1 MSPTRSPFA
10 EFDTLRREID
20 RVFNTF
26 WPFSGSDV
34 ASTAALW
41 TPRVDLRTGLEA
53 LRREVDRLFDTH
65 GAEMF
70 GNGNT
75 HRVMWAPRLDIREL
89 DHAFVVEADLPGMR
103 LEDITVSLENN
114 TVVIAG
120 ERKETW
126 SNEEGRPT
134 HRELSYGAFQR
145 ALTLPTAVNA
155 DQVEATY
162 TNGVLAV
169 TIPKAAEARTKR
181 IAIQAA

>member
-1 MSPTRSPFA
+1 M
-10 EFDTLRREID
+10 
-20 RVFNTF
+20 
-26 WPFSGSDV
+26 
-34 ASTAALW
+34 ALVQWNPW
-41 TPRVDLRTGLEA
+41 TGMEA

-65 GAEMF
+65 VTGMF
-70 GNGNT
+70 SNGDT
-75 HRVMWAPRLDIREL
+75 HRGMWSPRLDVREL
-89 DHAFVVEADLPGMR
+89 DHAFVVEVDLPGMS

-120 ERKETW
+120 ERKATW
-126 SNEEGRPT
+126 NSEESRPT

-145 ALTLPTAVNA
+145 ALTLPTAVNV

-162 TNGVLAV
+162 TNGVLTV

>member
-1 MSPTRSPFA
+1 M
-10 EFDTLRREID
+10 
-20 RVFNTF
+20 
-26 WPFSGSDV
+26 
-34 ASTAALW
+34 ALVQW
-41 TPRVDLRTGLEA
+41 NPWTGLEA

-65 GAEMF
+65 VAAMF

-75 HRVMWAPRLDIREL
+75 HRVMWAPRLDVHEL
-89 DHAFVVEADLPGMR
+89 DQAFVVEADLPGVR

-120 ERKETW
+120 ERQETW
-126 SNEEGRPT
+126 SNAEGRPT

-145 ALTLPTAVNA
+145 AVPLPTAVNT

-162 TNGVLAV
+162 TNGMLTV

>member
-1 MSPTRSPFA
+1 MT
-10 EFDTLRREID
+10 
-20 RVFNTF
+20 
-26 WPFSGSDV
+26 
-34 ASTAALW
+34 STAEGEKAMALVQWNPW
-41 TPRVDLRTGLEA
+41 TEMEA

-65 GAEMF
+65 VAEMF
-70 GNGNT
+70 GNGHT
-75 HRVMWAPRLDIREL
+75 QRVTWSPRLDVREL
-89 DHAFVVEADLPGMR
+89 DHAFVVEADLPGMK

-114 TVVIAG
+114 ALVIAG
-120 ERKETW
+120 ERKATW
-126 SNEEGRPT
+126 SNDEGRPT

-162 TNGVLAV
+162 TNGVLTV